1 MMQRQKLDPQKVMAG
16 FVTLLS
22 ALEQMS
28 QQAPAEM
35 PSGGYG
41 DGSGAAAPSAATV
54 VLDEAVVDG
63 QMDSF
68 LSYEEE
74 TLRDGRIMR
83 RYNNGA
89 VRLENPT
96 SGVIQE
102 ERPDGSLLVSLPNGR
117 DIYQRFRGEPLL
129 VYDTHRGGSPRLA
142 TVSSARLPGEKAAK
156 LVYHFQDDDGHHLVE
171 VEGLRYYRL
180 KNAGGH

>member
-1 MMQRQKLDPQKVMAG
+1 MAG

-28 QQAPAEM
+28 QQTPLHFPAGNSGEREGSAPA
-35 PSGGYG
+35 
-41 DGSGAAAPSAATV
+41 SASASILEEATV
-54 VLDEAVVDG
+54 DAPV
-63 QMDSF
+63 DSF
-68 LSYEEE
+68 LDYEEE

-83 RYNNGA
+83 RYNNGS

-117 DIYQRFRGEPLL
+117 DIFQRFRGEPLL
-129 VYDTHRGGSPRLA
+129 VYDTQRGGPPRLA

-180 KNAGGH
+180 KNSTGGT